1 MPDGRPCGA
10 PPGRRS
16 TFCFWHDPGRAE
28 DLAEAQ
34 RLGGARRKRERSLA
48 LAFDFSGLE
57 SINAIRRLLEIA
69 ATDALGLET
78 SVAKVRLL
86 ISVAV
91 AAAKLLET
99 GELADRIAALEA
111 ALNRPDDMAT
121 TSDLG

>member
-1 MPDGRPCGA
+1 MRRPARTPVDLLLLARPGQGGGSRRGSA
-10 PPGRRS
+10 PRR
-16 TFCFWHDPGRAE
+16 RAP
-28 DLAEAQ
+28 Q
-34 RLGGARRKRERSLA
+34 ARA
-48 LAFDFSGLE
+48 LARFPFDFSGLE

-111 ALNRPDDMAT
+111 ALSRPDDMAT
-121 TSDLG
+121 TGDFG

>member
-34 RLGGARRKRERSLA
+34 RLKGERSLA